1 MDSFMQTTNK
11 SGIAAFVNECVKH
24 GMRHIVC
31 SPGSRNAPLVIAFD
45 EHPEIETFVIHDERC
60 AAFYAMGM
68 AQQLNAPVGV
78 TCTSGS
84 AMLNYYPAVAEA
96 HYQSIPL
103 VVISADRPE
112 EWIDQG
118 DGQTIVQ
125 KDVYT
130 NHIRF
135 ESTIHENI
143 DPNFSLIDLQQI
155 VASAF
160 EECNGNWKGPIHFNV
175 PINEPLYGTIETEN
189 PLCEPYKNSEKVNL
203 LSNDDLNFIQE
214 NWSKY
219 DKKLILCGQL
229 PKNQNLLN
237 KLVELANNTSV
248 AILVE
253 NTSNLTNPS
262 FIHCIDRTLEC
273 ISEDEIEDFKPN
285 LLVTIGG
292 AVVSKRIK
300 QFLRKSNIQQNW
312 KIGYEFPEMDT
323 YQSLTKTF
331 KVNPAHFIQSILS
344 IQNGVQSSMFGA
356 SWKQKDFIAQDKLEN
371 FFQNIP
377 YSDLSVFETVLDYI
391 PEDAFLHMGNS
402 SVVRYCQLF
411 DPIRSI
417 RYFSNRGTSGIDGCT
432 STACGIA
439 LMSPSKCNVLI
450 TGDVSFFYDSNALW
464 SNHLPAN
471 LHIILINNSG
481 GGIFKIID
489 GPTSTHQSEKF
500 FEAKHNFKAEF
511 LCKTFGVHYSKAN
524 SIQEIENEMLDF
536 YTQSDDNKPK
546 LLEIFTPS
554 EINHTILKEFFS
566 TIKKS

>member
-1 MDSFMQTTNK
+1 MRTTNK
-11 SGIAAFVNECVKH
+11 SGITAFVNECIKH

-125 KDVYT
+125 KGVYT

-135 ESTIHENI
+135 ESTIQENI
-143 DPNFSLIDLQQI
+143 NADFTLVDLKEI
-155 VASAF
+155 VSSAF
-160 EECNGNWKGPIHFNV
+160 QECNGNWKGPIHFNV
-175 PINEPLYGTIETEN
+175 PINEPLYETIEIEDSQFDPYKIETELN
-189 PLCEPYKNSEKVNL
+189 R
-203 LSNDDLNFIQE
+203 LSQTDLNFIQN
-214 NWSKY
+214 NWAKY

-229 PKNQNLLN
+229 SKDQNLLI
-237 KLVELANNTSV
+237 KLAELANNTSV
-248 AILVE
+248 AVLVE
-253 NTSNLTNPS
+253 NTSNLTHTS

-273 ISEDEIEDFKPN
+273 ISEEEIENFKPD
-285 LLVTIGG
+285 LLITIGG

-300 QFLRKSNIQQNW
+300 QFLRKSDIQQNW

-331 KVNPAHFIQSILS
+331 EVAPAHFIQNILS
-344 IQNGVQSSMFGA
+344 IQNGIQTSMFGA
-356 SWKQKDFIAQDKLEN
+356 NWKQKDFIAQSKLDG
-371 FFQNIP
+371 FFENIP
-377 YSDLSVFETVLDYI
+377 YSDLSVFETILDYI
-391 PEDAFLHMGNS
+391 PEDSFLHMGNS

-432 STACGIA
+432 STACGVA
-439 LMSPSKCNVLI
+439 LMSPSKCNILI

-464 SNHLPAN
+464 SNYLPSN
-471 LHIILINNSG
+471 LRIILINNSG
-481 GGIFKIID
+481 GGIFKIIP
-489 GPTSTHQSEKF
+489 GPTSTQQSEKF
-500 FEAKHNFKAEF
+500 FEAKHEFKAEYI
-511 LCKTFGVHYSKAN
+511 CKTFGVHYSSAS
-524 SIQEIENEMLDF
+524 SIQEIENEMANF
-536 YTQSDDNKPK
+536 YSESEDDKPK
-546 LLEIFTPS
+546 LIEIFTPS
-554 EINHTILKEFFS
+554 ELNHIILKDFFN
-566 TIKKS
+566 TIQKS

>member
-1 MDSFMQTTNK
+1 MQTTNK

-24 GMRHIVC
+24 GIHHVVC

-68 AQQLNAPVGV
+68 AQQLNVPVGI

-96 HYQSIPL
+96 YYQSIPL

-112 EWIDQG
+112 KWINQG

-125 KDVYT
+125 KGVYT

-135 ESTIHENI
+135 EGVIHENI
-143 DPNFSLIDLQQI
+143 DQDFNEDDLKKLLT
-155 VASAF
+155 VAF
-160 EECNGNWKGPIHFNV
+160 QECNGNWKGPIHFNV
-175 PINEPLYGTIETEN
+175 PINEPLYGTIEVET
-189 PLCEPYKNSEKVNL
+189 PVISPYKIEPKTNTLSEG
-203 LSNDDLNFIQE
+203 DLNFISE

-229 PKNQNLLN
+229 SKNQNLLN
-237 KLVELANNTSV
+237 KLAELSNNTSV

-253 NTSNLTNPS
+253 NTSNLTHPS

-273 ISEDEIEDFKPN
+273 ISENEIENFQPD

-300 QFLRKSNIQQNW
+300 HFLRKSNIQQNW

-323 YQSLTKTF
+323 YQSLTKRF
-331 KVNPAHFIQSILS
+331 EVQPVHFIESILS
-344 IQNGVQSSMFGA
+344 IQKNIQHSMFGA
-356 SWKQKDFIAQDKLEN
+356 NWKQKDFIAQDRLSD
-371 FFQNIP
+371 FFRNIP
-377 YSDLSVFETVLDYI
+377 YSDLSVFETILDYI

-439 LMSPSKCNVLI
+439 LMSPSKRNVLI

-464 SNHLPAN
+464 SNHLPPN
-471 LHIILINNSG
+471 LHIVLINNNG

-500 FEAKHNFKAEF
+500 FEAKHQFSAEY
-511 LCKTFGVHYSKAN
+511 LCKTFGVHYSFAN
-524 SIQEIENEMLDF
+524 SIQDIENEMTHFFDV
-536 YTQSDDNKPK
+536 TEDEKPK
-546 LLEIFTPS
+546 LLEIHTPS
-554 EINHTILKEFFS
+554 ELNHTILKEFFN
-566 TIKKS
+566 TIRKS